1 MLSAEIGKGKLA
13 FQLFNS
19 QQSSAWQE
27 KIVQKLRPFL
37 FVIYTSI
44 WEIIIL
50 KANNDF
56 GRYDEDTTP
65 FADGETS
72 DQLLR

>member
-1 MLSAEIGKGKLA
+1 M
-13 FQLFNS
+13 
-19 QQSSAWQE
+19 
-27 KIVQKLRPFL
+27 QKLRPFL